1 MQKKKTFVQTD
12 FLTKIWYTGVAAKP
26 IIKWRFS
33 EIPEKIESRMA
44 LSLGKGM
51 SLIANGEVITQRL
64 KEILISR
71 ITVNFLSP

>member
-1 MQKKKTFVQTD
+1 
-12 FLTKIWYTGVAAKP
+12 
-26 IIKWRFS
+26 
-33 EIPEKIESRMA
+33 MA